1 MSNIVTIK
9 IDNIPMEIDTQ
20 TRLALSAVF
29 DSTSVVNTPKRE
41 VARLS
46 LPATSTNRKIM
57 GFAEQMA
64 TEPFN
69 AVEHRLTVEIDD
81 RVVASGVPVL
91 SGVESEGGQVRYL
104 IDVQSDLPSWREA
117 VGEKTIAELG
127 FKLDTTINAEK
138 VEESW
143 GEGDVVVRFLPV
155 CRKAVNA
162 DMTGAEVTN
171 VTKPLAADDYHPF
184 LHLRSVVEQTFKDA
198 GYTVESEFMAS
209 EEFRSLYMSGAF
221 PDGDVEELERYM
233 GFLARR
239 VESGTASADYAG
251 CVYASPLYGSH
262 TLGNPVDIDTLN
274 RWGDTYNKNGCLKL
288 INGQLA
294 WVPTRQV
301 SVGFIYQL
309 KYRTECRIL
318 SRERLTGFDRVWLDG
333 ATCHSFNIANPYVDH
348 RDEPSAGFVYRLVVF
363 GAQESDKFRIT
374 YKLNGETL
382 KKAVVGGNN
391 EVVFGN
397 TGDTLSIIGFE
408 QMSKLST
415 YEPTDRDWALYSGFV
430 GQGGQMDISLTL
442 RSTPQTVTPKNPKYL
457 DELVFGGAKEGMT
470 LRLEAGASIRPVF
483 YAYTVENAQVVWSDV
498 AALDRP
504 QVQIVDAVC
513 DMFNLRVVEDSTRKV
528 VRIEQ
533 ADTLRSWATMTD
545 WTQCVER
552 GMPAV
557 ISDVALTMPRK
568 VKLAYSGSDAA
579 TREYN
584 EMTGEEF
591 GVWTTEIIASRS
603 QTPEG
608 EVIKLPFTPS
618 LSVDGC
624 FGEAPA
630 AKIIK
635 VGRTYADDE
644 PSMERL
650 NFPLKVV
657 RYFGMRELPSGQTW
671 GWPSNGGEYPYAAF
685 HAPQEMFTLCF
696 EDRDGVTGLNKHYT
710 RQARLWNKAKTL
722 SAHLSLP
729 PHVAAELLD
738 STTRQ
743 DTISRKFTLGWDG
756 DSDQYT
762 LESIEKYSPEEG
774 VVKCRFTKIN

>member
-1 MSNIVTIK
+1 
-9 IDNIPMEIDTQ
+9 
-20 TRLALSAVF
+20 
-29 DSTSVVNTPKRE
+29 
-41 VARLS
+41 
-46 LPATSTNRKIM
+46 
-57 GFAEQMA
+57 
-64 TEPFN
+64 
-69 AVEHRLTVEIDD
+69 
-81 RVVASGVPVL
+81 
-91 SGVESEGGQVRYL
+91 
-104 IDVQSDLPSWREA
+104 
-117 VGEKTIAELG
+117 
-127 FKLDTTINAEK
+127 
-138 VEESW
+138 
-143 GEGDVVVRFLPV
+143 
-155 CRKAVNA
+155 
-162 DMTGAEVTN
+162 
-171 VTKPLAADDYHPF
+171 
-184 LHLRSVVEQTFKDA
+184 
-198 GYTVESEFMAS
+198 
-209 EEFRSLYMSGAF
+209 
-221 PDGDVEELERYM
+221 M

-239 VESGTASADYAG
+239 AESGTGVADYAG

-294 WVPTRQV
+294 WVPTREV

-374 YKLNGETL
+374 YKLNGETST
-382 KKAVVGGNN
+382 KAVVGGNN

-397 TGDTLSIIGFE
+397 TGDTLTIIGIE
-408 QMSKLST
+408 QMSKHST

-442 RSTPQTVTPKNPKYL
+442 RSTPQTVTPQNPKYL

-470 LRLEAGASIRPVF
+470 LRLEAGVSIRPVF

-513 DMFNLRVVEDSTRKV
+513 EMFNLRVVEDSTRKI

-533 ADTLRSWATMTD
+533 ADTLRSQATMTD
-545 WTQCVER
+545 WTQRVER
-552 GMPAV
+552 EMPAV

-568 VKLAYSGSDAA
+568 VRLAYSGSDA
-579 TREYN
+579 TIREYN

-591 GVWTTEIIASRS
+591 GVWTAEIGASRS

-608 EVIKLPFTPS
+608 EVIKLPFTPT

-630 AKIIK
+630 AEIIK
-635 VGRTYADDE
+635 VGRAYADDE

-657 RYFGMRELPSGQTW
+657 RYFGMRELPSGQRW

-685 HAPQEMFTLCF
+685 HAPQEGFTLCF

-722 SAHLSLP
+722 SAHVSLP
-729 PHVAAELLD
+729 PHEVAELLD
-738 STTRQ
+738 RTTRQ
-743 DTISRKFTLGWDG
+743 DTIGQKFTLGWDG

-762 LESIEKYSPEEG
+762 LESIERYSPEEG
-774 VVKCRFTKIN
+774 TVKCRFTKIN